1 MPKPINQELY
11 DEVKKYADT
20 VYSKPSAYK
29 SGFIVKKYKEM
40 GGTYEDDN
48 KPRNLKRWFQEN
60 WRDIAGLEYPVY
72 RPTKR
77 VSGKT
82 PLTPDEID
90 PENLLL
96 QSLLKQIYRGEKNLP
111 KFQGAGVPLAFGD
124 YKISPYA
131 YKQAEKLGIKIEPS
145 KRKFKKIDIYDYNNQ
160 YIMSV
165 GDTRYNDYRSY
176 IKEKGQEYADTR
188 RRLYK
193 IRHERNRHKEGTPAY
208 YADQLLW

>member
-145 KRKFKKIDIYDYNNQ
+145 KRKFKKIDIYDYNKQ